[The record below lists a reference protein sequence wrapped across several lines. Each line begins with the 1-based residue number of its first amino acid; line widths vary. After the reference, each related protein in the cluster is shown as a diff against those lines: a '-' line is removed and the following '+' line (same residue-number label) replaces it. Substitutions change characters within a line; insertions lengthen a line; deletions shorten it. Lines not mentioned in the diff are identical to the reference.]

1 MRPKFSGLF
10 LLLFLFFFT
19 QTLFAKTSLEKLALK
34 SISENSAESALAT
47 AELRAMG
54 PAGLNA
60 LFQAYANEINEQVS
74 NPLLAATPQW
84 QRLSA
89 ALDAVSQQKDSYL
102 SGLYWYTDFSQARAA
117 ARAAGKPILSLRLL
131 GKLSEE
137 YSCANSR
144 FFRTIL
150 YSNAEVS
157 KMLRERFILHW
168 QSVRP
173 APRVTIDFGDGR
185 KLERTLTGNS
195 IHYILDSKGRPVDAL
210 PGLYGPGAFMR
221 SLTQMEEISKHW
233 GEQPPADGS
242 RQPYWAYH
250 PDSLNRI
257 TLHWLADTEKI
268 GGKAPQ
274 GFVVTRNE
282 NGTPTALEI
291 ASLAITKRVSEVDI
305 LRRMTAGSQALGTI
319 TDEAAWN
326 KIALLHIADAQLDPR
341 SKGLIQRQTQ
351 KAFQIDG
358 SKSTSDQTLA
368 SLVEKLQMNIALDTV
383 RNEYLLHTKL
393 YAWLVADRNRF
404 DRIDLDALNN
414 RVYAELFLTPASDP
428 WLGLFSPETY
438 TALEGGGVT
447 RSK

>member
-34 SISENSAESALAT
+34 SISENSAESAPAT